1 MLDLILAGDRAAEEA
16 FARQF
21 HPRLLAMASA
31 RLHAPDLARD
41 IAQEAV
47 IEALQSLRRGML
59 REPEKLA
66 AFVHGVGRNV
76 INQYFRREAASPT
89 ITELPDD
96 LPAVLPDPSERE
108 RREIVGREIERLED
122 IDRRIL
128 TMTLVDGAK
137 PAAIATALGLDG
149 GVVRQ
154 RKLRATRKITE
165 RLSQMAAGNPHSNRD
180 EGNHDV

>member
-1 MLDLILAGDRAAEEA
+1 MLDLIIAGDRAAEEA

-21 HPRLLAMASA
+21 HPRLLAMAYA
-31 RLHAPDLARD
+31 RLRTSELARD

-76 INQYFRREAASPT
+76 INQHFRKEAAGPLL
-89 ITELPDD
+89 TELPAD
-96 LPAVLPDPSERE
+96 LPMIMPDISERE
-108 RREIVGREIERLED
+108 RREIVRREIELLEET
-122 IDRRIL
+122 DRRIL

-137 PAAIATALGLDG
+137 PAAIAAALGLDG

-154 RKLRATRKITE
+154 RKLRATRKISE
-165 RLSQMAAGNPHSNRD
+165 RLSQTAVGNPHSNRD

>member
-1 MLDLILAGDRAAEEA
+1 MLDLIIAGDAAAEEE
-16 FARQF
+16 FARHF

-31 RLHAPDLARD
+31 RLRTPELARD

-59 REPEKLA
+59 REPTKLA

-76 INQYFRREAASPT
+76 INQHFRKEASAPSMA
-89 ITELPDD
+89 ELPAE
-96 LPAVLPDPSERE
+96 LPAVIPDSTERE
-108 RREIVGREIERLED
+108 RREWVIGEIDRLDE

-128 TMTLVDGAK
+128 TMTLIDGVK
-137 PAAIATALGLDG
+137 PAAIAAALGLDS

-165 RLSQMAAGNPHSNRD
+165 RLSQLAVGVPHSEQGKRPD
-180 EGNHDV
+180 DM